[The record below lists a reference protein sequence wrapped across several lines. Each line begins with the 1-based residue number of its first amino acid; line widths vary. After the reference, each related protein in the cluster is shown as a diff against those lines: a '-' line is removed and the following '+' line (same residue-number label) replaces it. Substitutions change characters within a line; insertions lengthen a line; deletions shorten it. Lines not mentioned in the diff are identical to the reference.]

1 VKKDDQMSMPQDDA
15 GEPAIS
21 SIVKRW
27 WERHAR
33 SYQELCHIPID
44 VHYGPGSP
52 NEDYLQLLGPVAGKH
67 VLELGCGG
75 AQCAIAFAKQ
85 GAIVIGVDIAA
96 AQLACA
102 RQLAEQNKVALDL
115 YQRDMTDLAP
125 IPTSSQDV
133 AFSAHA
139 FGYVDDLL
147 SCFKEVRRVLKDDG
161 IFVWSIGHPFY
172 ELADPQTLQLQ
183 RSYFDTGALVEEQ
196 ETGSFF
202 AEVHRTLGELVDLLV
217 KAGFV
222 VEKIIEP
229 DSRQRYPYD
238 PWYGLWGLYLPKLLQ
253 KVPATIIFKC
263 RKS

>member
-1 VKKDDQMSMPQDDA
+1 MSIAEDDERSRK
-15 GEPAIS
+15 PALS
-21 SIVKRW
+21 TIVRDW
-27 WERHAR
+27 WEQQSR
-33 SYQELCHIPID
+33 SYQELCHIPSDI
-44 VHYGPGSP
+44 HYGRPGSP
-52 NEDYLQLLGPVAGKH
+52 NEAHLQLLGPLAGKH
-67 VLELGCGG
+67 VIELGCGG

-102 RQLAEQNKVALDL
+102 KQLAEQNEVEIEF

-125 IPTSSQDV
+125 IPANSQDI

-161 IFVWSIGHPFY
+161 LFVWSIGHPFY
-172 ELADPQTLQLQ
+172 ELADPRTLQLQ
-183 RSYFDTGALVEEQ
+183 RSYFDTGTVIKEQ
-196 ETGSFF
+196 QTGSPF
-202 AEVHRTLGELVDLLV
+202 AEVHRTLSQLVDV
-217 KAGFV
+217 IIEGGFV
-222 VEKIIEP
+222 VEEIIEP
-229 DSRQRYPYD
+229 DSRRHYPYD
-238 PWYGLWGLYLPKLLQ
+238 PWYGLWGLYLPKLLE